1 MLKGKLM
8 ISKDN
13 FDELVA
19 NTTKYLQDHSMQI
32 ARLERQISELND
44 RLTHMEN
51 RRKPG
56 PKPKVEAA

>member
-1 MLKGKLM
+1 MSTM
-8 ISKDN
+8 IDKRT

-32 ARLERQISELND
+32 ARLERQVQELND

-51 RRKPG
+51 RKKPG
-56 PKPKVEAA
+56 PEPKVQAA

>member
-1 MLKGKLM
+1 MSM
-8 ISKDN
+8 ISKQR

-19 NTTKYLQDHSMQI
+19 NTTRYLQEHT
-32 ARLERQISELND
+32 ARITKLERQLQEINE

-56 PKPKVEAA
+56 PKPKNQEAA

>member
-1 MLKGKLM
+1 MSM
-8 ISKDN
+8 ISKQQ

-32 ARLERQISELND
+32 ARLERQIRELND
-44 RLTHMEN
+44 KLNHIDSRK
-51 RRKPG
+51 KPG

>member
-1 MLKGKLM
+1 MM
-8 ISKDN
+8 ISKDK

-19 NTTKYLQDHSMQI
+19 NTTKYLQGHSMQI
-32 ARLERQISELND
+32 ARLERQIRELND

-56 PKPKVEAA
+56 PKPKQEAA

>member
-1 MLKGKLM
+1 MSV
-8 ISKDN
+8 ISKQQ

-32 ARLERQISELND
+32 ARLERQVSELND

-51 RRKPG
+51 RKKPG

>member
-1 MLKGKLM
+1 MSM
-8 ISKDN
+8 ISKQQ

-19 NTTKYLQDHSMQI
+19 NTTRYLQEHNLRMGK
-32 ARLERQISELND
+32 LERQIEEMNE

>member
-1 MLKGKLM
+1 MVTQKQ
-8 ISKDN
+8 

>member
-1 MLKGKLM
+1 MSTM
-8 ISKDN
+8 IDKRT

-32 ARLERQISELND
+32 ARLERQVKELNE

-51 RRKPG
+51 RKRPG
-56 PKPKVEAA
+56 PKPKAQAA

>member
-1 MLKGKLM
+1 MM
-8 ISKDN
+8 ISKEK

-32 ARLERQISELND
+32 ARLERQIQELND